1 MKNETPQTTET
12 PRTEAALAT
21 GRHEWMQNVTTL
33 CRELEAALRNVM
45 EAEDKFGH
53 GASMCHPRITRAR
66 NAARKIISENAK
78 ANVRRDEA

>member
-21 GRHEWMQNVTTL
+21 GRREWMQNVTTL
-33 CRELEAALRNVM
+33 CRDMESALRNLM
-45 EAEDKFGH
+45 EAEDKFGY

-66 NAARKIISENAK
+66 TAARKILSENA
-78 ANVRRDEA
+78 